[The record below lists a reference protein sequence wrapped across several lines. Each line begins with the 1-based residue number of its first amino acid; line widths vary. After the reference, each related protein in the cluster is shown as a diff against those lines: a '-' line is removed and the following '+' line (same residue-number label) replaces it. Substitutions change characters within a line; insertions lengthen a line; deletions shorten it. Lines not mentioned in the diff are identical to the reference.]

1 MGYVTPAKD
10 MAVRPGQYVSGEGR
24 LYHPYLAEWREDV
37 SGSEVSSSTCIVRRS
52 KREKAQKT
60 VLQCLEASEIRQC

>member
-37 SGSEVSSSTCIVRRS
+37 SKSKGSSSACIAVRV
-52 KREKAQKT
+52 KT
-60 VLQCLEASEIRQC
+60 ETTQETLLHRLQAWKTRPC